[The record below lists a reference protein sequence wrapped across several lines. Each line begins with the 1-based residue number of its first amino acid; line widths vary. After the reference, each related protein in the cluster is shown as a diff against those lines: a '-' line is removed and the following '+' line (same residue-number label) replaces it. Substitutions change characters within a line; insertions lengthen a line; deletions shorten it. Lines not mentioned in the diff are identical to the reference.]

1 MKNNLKLYLSRI
13 FEIIM
18 AQKIIPPQ
26 KKPVEEKGYFE
37 ILSKAVF
44 NAGFSYQVV
53 NTKWKGIKE
62 VFDDFDPQMIS
73 NWTIDEISDALESP
87 KIIRNA
93 KKVKAIV
100 SNAKVFL
107 GLVKKHH
114 SFENYLKSFRDKS
127 YEEKQQIIAKQF
139 KWLGPTGAHFFLWSI
154 GENVPPCETLIK
166 K

>member
-1 MKNNLKLYLSRI
+1 
-13 FEIIM
+13 M

-26 KKPVEEKGYFE
+26 QKPDDEKGYFE

-53 NTKWKGIKE
+53 NTKWQGIKE
-62 VFDDFDPQMIS
+62 VFEEFDPKIIS
-73 NWTIDEISDALESP
+73 RWTIDEISDALESP
-87 KIIRNA
+87 KIIRNG

-107 GLVKKHH
+107 ELVEEHM
-114 SFENYLKSFRDKS
+114 SFDNYLKSFRNEP
-127 YEEKQQIIAKQF
+127 YEERQKIIAKQF

-154 GENVPPCETLIK
+154 GEDAPPCEALIK
-166 K
+166 